1 MTMGDIF
8 RVGKTTQTPLTP
20 KGRFSDSLIFLHTN
34 KFNFALQKYTKWK
47 NPVLAEM
54 ITTE

>member
-20 KGRFSDSLIFLHTN
+20 KGGFSDSLIFLHTN

-47 NPVLAEM
+47 
-54 ITTE
+54 I